1 MWPKRHK
8 QGDHSPRSDEN
19 PAEIQD
25 PEPEAVALP
34 IDGIL
39 DLHTF
44 NPKEI
49 KDLVPE
55 YLHECQKRGILEVRI
70 IHGKG
75 RGVLRRTVHAILGR
89 MPEVKDYRLAGL
101 ESGSWGATLVD
112 LYPGSEE

>member
-1 MWPKRHK
+1 MWWKRDQQTEK
-8 QGDHSPRSDEN
+8 KKISVEESSDAVDI
-19 PAEIQD
+19 PQ
-25 PEPEAVALP
+25 EAVALP

-44 NPKEI
+44 AAKEV

-89 MPEVKDYRLAGL
+89 MPEVKTYRLAGA

-112 LYPGSEE
+112 LYPAPE